1 MSRIGSNAWC
11 YIRLEIRNTA
21 KPWLLLILLLLHGG
35 LSAGCATTQPPSGVI
50 FVSEQAISDHLP
62 LDRSADAGLLDVWQV
77 HGSDSVYVTHYSV
90 RHGGTYRLSSGS
102 PISESVEP
110 RSSSENWID
119 AHGRVLELP
128 PFARTLKSHG
138 LVTIDRQSGL
148 FISNHRDETNCRV
161 GHMERPDGWLI
172 DMPLEQSGF
181 RPYWVAGDWRRIYVF
196 DYSDFRLLP
205 MLQKGGPNCWVFEP
219 SAEDPTR
226 YVRVD
231 QFRLDSG
238 VRAVDPHTNRFVCS
252 RVTPA
257 PGIVP
262 ANHGYIFDVST
273 RTRLANIPRGHIA
286 LFMDPDWLTP
296 RITTLAKTKPTHEP

>member
-35 LSAGCATTQPPSGVI
+35 LSAGCATTQPPPDVI
-50 FVSEQAISDHLP
+50 FVSEQAISDHLA
-62 LDRSADAGLLDVWQV
+62 LDRSADSGLLDVWQV
-77 HGSDSVYVTHYSV
+77 HGSDSVYVTHHSV

-181 RPYWVAGDWRRIYVF
+181 VHTGLPAIGAGSTSLITATSACCPCCKRADPTAGCLSRRRRI
-196 DYSDFRLLP
+196 
-205 MLQKGGPNCWVFEP
+205 
-219 SAEDPTR
+219 
-226 YVRVD
+226 
-231 QFRLDSG
+231 
-238 VRAVDPHTNRFVCS
+238 
-252 RVTPA
+252 
-257 PGIVP
+257 
-262 ANHGYIFDVST
+262 
-273 RTRLANIPRGHIA
+273 RLATCGWTS
-286 LFMDPDWLTP
+286 FGLTAVCGWTHT
-296 RITTLAKTKPTHEP
+296 RIGSSAPA